1 MDPVFPF
8 EVGQS
13 SSASL
18 TMDAE
23 TIDQFASLSGD
34 HNPIHVDSLSASA
47 YGYHKPVAH
56 GALTIALLSRVI
68 GMELPGPGALW
79 LDQNVKWESPVFV
92 GDRIELLATVSE
104 ASAAARVLTLD
115 VKASNQHGE
124 TVMSGACTVQVAN
137 EIAMPKASLPGRK
150 LALVTG
156 GTRGLGEAI
165 VRRFAAAGYDVAIN
179 GHYSLDAA
187 RTIADDVL
195 GTGVEARVYPADVTD
210 HGAVS
215 SMISAVESDF
225 GRLDV
230 IVHGATPEL
239 ASIPVVEMKY
249 TDIEPFTRT
258 YLGGA
263 LSLVGCAA
271 PGMRERGFG
280 RLIFLGTSSL
290 FGAPPAGFG
299 AYIAAKSALFG
310 LVKSL
315 AIELGPYGITSN
327 MVSPGL
333 TTTDLTRGTSART
346 KELLARTIP
355 VRRMTTVED
364 AANLVCFLAGD
375 DASYLNGVNIP
386 LTGGPV

>member
-1 MDPVFPF
+1 
-8 EVGQS
+8 
-13 SSASL
+13 
-18 TMDAE
+18 
-23 TIDQFASLSGD
+23 
-34 HNPIHVDSLSASA
+34 
-47 YGYHKPVAH
+47 
-56 GALTIALLSRVI
+56 
-68 GMELPGPGALW
+68 MELPGSGALW
-79 LDQNVKWESPVFV
+79 LDQKVKWESPVFV

-156 GTRGLGEAI
+156 GTRGIGEAI

-187 RTIADDVL
+187 RSIADDVS
-195 GTGVEARVYPADVTD
+195 GPGVEARVYPADVTD
-210 HGAVS
+210 HDAVS
-215 SMISAVESDF
+215 SMVSAVESDF
-225 GRLDV
+225 GRVDV

-239 ASIPVVEMKY
+239 ASIPVTEMKY
-249 TDIEPFTRT
+249 ADIERFTRT

-263 LSLVGCAA
+263 LSLASCAV
-271 PGMRERGFG
+271 PGMRGRGFG

-290 FGAPPAGFG
+290 FGAPPAGYG
-299 AYIAAKSALFG
+299 AYVAAKSALFG

-315 AIELGPYGITSN
+315 AVELGPYGITSN

-333 TTTDLTRGTSART
+333 TPTDLTRGTSART
-346 KELLARTIP
+346 KELIARGVP
-355 VRRMTTVED
+355 VRRMTTVD
-364 AANLVCFLAGD
+364 DTANLVYFLADENAG
-375 DASYLNGVNIP
+375 YMNGMNLP